1 MTRIISLAD
10 RTFDILQP
18 AARSLYVQA
27 FEPEEKT
34 PFDGL
39 WAAARQAPGEV
50 DVHFLGLLEGEELL
64 GTAWFCTVPAERLGY
79 LGYIAIAAAERGRGY
94 GETLMRAVLVG
105 IEDMLKAVT
114 GQPPLATF
122 WEVRS
127 LEDAPDET
135 EYQLRQRRIRFYQR
149 FGAEPLPVDYL
160 CPPVAPGQ
168 PEVRFTLMA
177 VTYPP
182 GQPLPSQTVRRIALT
197 GLVKMEGADPESET
211 VRRALA
217 SIP

>member
-1 MTRIISLAD
+1 M
-10 RTFDILQP
+10 
-18 AARSLYVQA
+18 YEQA
-27 FEPEEKT
+27 FEPEEKV
-34 PFDGL
+34 PFERLLEAAHQLAADIRVHFWGL
-39 WAAARQAPGEV
+39 W
-50 DVHFLGLLEGEELL
+50 EGEELL

-79 LGYIAIAAAERGRGY
+79 LGYIAVAAAGRGRGS

-105 IEDMLKAVT
+105 IEDMLKTAT

-135 EYQLRQRRIRFYQR
+135 ERLLRLGRIRFYQR
-149 FGAEPLPVDYL
+149 FGAEPLPVEYV
-160 CPPVAPGQ
+160 CPPVAPVQ

-182 GQPLPSQTVRRIALT
+182 GQPLPSQVLRSIALT
-197 GLVKMEGADPESET
+197 GLVKMEGADPQGEY
-211 VRRALA
+211 VQRALA
-217 SIP
+217 SIA